1 MESMEG
7 LELIKAHNKLKDK
20 KILITGATGFVGAN
34 LLRKLIDSKN
44 DIHIIIR
51 STSNIWRIKDII
63 YKASIHYC
71 DLNNREKIKKI
82 FSSIKPE
89 IIFNFSAYGGY
100 PFQKDSSNNYL
111 NIGLSEAE
119 IIGMAAGLALAGK
132 QVFVY
137 SIIPFV
143 ALRGLEQIRND
154 LYFQRLPVKIIGV
167 GEKIKIER
175 KN

>member
-1 MESMEG
+1 MS
-7 LELIKAHNKLKDK
+7 KLNR
-20 KILITGATGFVGAN
+20 ILVTGATGFVGAN

-51 STSNIWRIKDII
+51 STSNTWRIKDII

-71 DLNNREKIKKI
+71 DLNNRGKIKKI

-100 PFQKDSSNNYL
+100 PFQKDFPNNYL
-111 NIGLSEAE
+111 NLGVSEAE

-143 ALRGLEQIRND
+143 TLKCLEQIRND
-154 LYFQRLPVKIIGV
+154 LYYQRLPVKIIGV
-167 GEKIKIER
+167 DEIIKTER
-175 KN
+175 KD